1 MRDEDKWRCPWCG
14 RTATTIRQSICDSRQ
29 CDCGAIAVGA
39 PEGDWDEVTDEAL
52 GLFDVPVSPESHG
65 FDALLREDIRK
76 AGVEIREG
84 VTDPDMGHPWGWAY
98 KYTWFRRARI
108 RQGAEPGAAADPR
121 RPAGS
126 GE

>member
-14 RTATTIRQSICDSRQ
+14 RTATTVRQSICDSRR
-29 CDCGAIAVGA
+29 CECSAIAVGA

-52 GLFDVPVSPESHG
+52 GLFDVPVRPESRG
-65 FDALLREDIRK
+65 FDALLREDIRT

-98 KYTWFRRARI
+98 KYTWFRRPPNG
-108 RQGAEPGAAADPR
+108 QGVEPGAAPDR
-121 RPAGS
+121 RGI
-126 GE
+126 